1 MVFHESRF
9 SSKPD
14 TTSRKHKRKPNM
26 YAHYYTGKVNGQ
38 KLHLVTISSTPAPR
52 DGTTYKVADKKAA
65 RALAKQYNAA
75 PWNF

>member
-1 MVFHESRF
+1 
-9 SSKPD
+9 
-14 TTSRKHKRKPNM
+14 M